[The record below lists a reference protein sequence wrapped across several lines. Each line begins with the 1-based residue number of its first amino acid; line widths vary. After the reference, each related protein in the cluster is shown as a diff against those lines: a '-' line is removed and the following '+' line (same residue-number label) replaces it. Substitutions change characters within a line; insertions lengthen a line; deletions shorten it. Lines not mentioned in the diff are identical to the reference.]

1 MDESLEFDQK
11 PLEIIKDF
19 ASTLVENVFAAEE
32 ITIEEVKIEMV
43 SD

>member
-11 PLEIIKDF
+11 PLKIIKDF
-19 ASTLVENVFAAEE
+19 ASTSVENVFAAEE
-32 ITIEEVKIEMV
+32 ITIEEMKIEMV